1 MSIIFTFCFTY
12 LFFQQNKCNNQNLQD
27 KYHFSQW
34 VMELRSLFS
43 MHGLL
48 LSAAVSPNP
57 EVIDMAY
64 DINIVDNLDWVGVM
78 SYDYHGQWDKKT
90 GHIAPLYSHSGD
102 ENQNFNLV
110 N

>member
-1 MSIIFTFCFTY
+1 
-12 LFFQQNKCNNQNLQD
+12 
-27 KYHFSQW
+27 
-34 VMELRSLFS
+34 MELRSLFS

-90 GHIAPLYSHSGD
+90 GHVRFLY
-102 ENQNFNLV
+102 L
-110 N
+110 